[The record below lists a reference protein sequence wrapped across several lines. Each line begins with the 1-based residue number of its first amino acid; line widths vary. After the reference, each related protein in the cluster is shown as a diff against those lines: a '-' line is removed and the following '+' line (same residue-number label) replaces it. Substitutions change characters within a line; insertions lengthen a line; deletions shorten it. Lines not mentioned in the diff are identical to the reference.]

1 MACCLLALAVIAM
14 ALTAQSGQ
22 LMMIS
27 ASRTSPAEAFWR
39 AALPGAAMPDAILEL
54 LHRENDVPSDG
65 GPPPAPPMNF
75 NYDDYRASPRSAAA
89 TSPDA
94 LNLGAPG
101 QKAAAVVVVDDDV
114 SSPPTTVFFLEDA
127 LRVGESLPLPRPATA
142 AASAALP
149 PLRLYTVRSVRAV
162 EGSSFV
168 LCRQGAAAA
177 SYGCRATATGPARA
191 YAVDAADKHGNAVSA
206 AAVCHTDTSRWDPDH
221 AAFRLLGVKP
231 GGATA
236 VCRAVPNAQILSVSA
251 TRP

>member
-89 TSPDA
+89 HLSGCNEPW
-94 LNLGAPG
+94 
-101 QKAAAVVVVDDDV
+101 
-114 SSPPTTVFFLEDA
+114 
-127 LRVGESLPLPRPATA
+127 RPRTEGLCP
-142 AASAALP
+142 SAALP

-191 YAVDAADKHGNAVSA
+191 YAVDAADEHGDALSA

-251 TRP
+251 MNGKASLP